1 MTLSRRLLRIYG
13 VSKNK
18 LMSQIHETTA
28 PNTCSE
34 TEPTTEKQNFLIKNH
49 SWQKINK
56 DIIVENKHL
65 RQETKKVH
73 GVYIAKPWKITSGKH
88 IRGYSVSINFL
99 FYR

>member
-34 TEPTTEKQNFLIKNH
+34 TDP
-49 SWQKINK
+49 
-56 DIIVENKHL
+56 
-65 RQETKKVH
+65 TKK
-73 GVYIAKPWKITSGKH
+73 IELTKRLKQKKKKSKSKTSEQNTTH
-88 IRGYSVSINFL
+88 
-99 FYR
+99 

>member
-34 TEPTTEKQNFLIKNH
+34 TDP
-49 SWQKINK
+49 
-56 DIIVENKHL
+56 
-65 RQETKKVH
+65 TKK
-73 GVYIAKPWKITSGKH
+73 IELTKRLKQKKKKI
-88 IRGYSVSINFL
+88 
-99 FYR
+99 